1 MSTPKRPWNGTV
13 PQILI
18 GLLLA
23 GLIVA
28 VIEANSDYDEDC
40 GWSFIGTTVAH
51 WGGGDHHRI
60 RIGRGRCRVDLELEG
75 EIDFA
80 ADNRG
85 VERLGSGASL
95 SIKERRRGETRRLD
109 VERGRDGQPVYSWWV
124 GRVPRDFDDEARA
137 WLADTLPRLY
147 RTTGL
152 DADGRVE
159 ALWAAG
165 GFDAVAAE
173 IRELDSDHVRVLYLR
188 ELLARSTADDELVG
202 ALDLARREVSSDY
215 EMGRLLGGVG
225 TAKLGSERA
234 RAAWAAALRTIDSDY
249 QLRSTL
255 SEVLMQPEFEP
266 ALLDP
271 SFLDTVLDAAG
282 TISSDHEQA
291 ELLIEVARRLPEG
304 AELPASYARALES
317 VGADYEQTRVLEAA
331 VVRRTPSA
339 AEAESLLATATA
351 ISSDSVLAEL
361 LAQFARAYPPERP
374 LPASFFT
381 AAATIDSDYSLR
393 QTLAAVVDHRRLDPA
408 LAAEVLGL
416 ALSISSDHELS
427 TFLEELIEAYPRS
440 AALPAAFAEALETID
455 SRYERE
461 KLEQAL
467 EERPSPPTP
476 LPGGPEPSPPTPLP
490 GGEGSR
496 TEEAPPP
503 PLPLGEGAGG

>member
-202 ALDLARREVSSDY
+202 ASTSPAARC
-215 EMGRLLGGVG
+215 
-225 TAKLGSERA
+225 
-234 RAAWAAALRTIDSDY
+234 
-249 QLRSTL
+249 
-255 SEVLMQPEFEP
+255 
-266 ALLDP
+266 
-271 SFLDTVLDAAG
+271 
-282 TISSDHEQA
+282 
-291 ELLIEVARRLPEG
+291 
-304 AELPASYARALES
+304 
-317 VGADYEQTRVLEAA
+317 
-331 VVRRTPSA
+331 RRTTRWGACSAASGRPSSGASGHAPPGPPRSGRSIRTTSCGPRSRRSSCSRNSNRRCSTRRSSTRCSTPRAPSA
-339 AEAESLLATATA
+339 PTTS
-351 ISSDSVLAEL
+351 
-361 LAQFARAYPPERP
+361 
-374 LPASFFT
+374 
-381 AAATIDSDYSLR
+381 
-393 QTLAAVVDHRRLDPA
+393 
-408 LAAEVLGL
+408 
-416 ALSISSDHELS
+416 
-427 TFLEELIEAYPRS
+427 
-440 AALPAAFAEALETID
+440 
-455 SRYERE
+455 
-461 KLEQAL
+461 
-467 EERPSPPTP
+467 RPSC
-476 LPGGPEPSPPTPLP
+476 
-490 GGEGSR
+490 
-496 TEEAPPP
+496 
-503 PLPLGEGAGG
+503 